1 MAFTPGSV
9 PTRCLER
16 EILLDPRHSVALL
29 EDCGDQ
35 YFDDVLWHLDRID
48 QVGSELDGR
57 FDRGTAGAGSVVY
70 VMDTGI
76 RADHV
81 EFDDG
86 RVTRVIAGIDAT
98 NDETIGGSSCTSQN
112 KSLAPC
118 YSNLEELTSSS
129 HGTAVASI
137 IAGSRTGVAPAASL
151 VSVRIMNERGLT
163 TTATYMKALDRVIQH
178 AWSSG
183 SVDRTAIVNISGWV
197 LERVGPDDSPTVR
210 FAAVERKIREMVAGV
225 DESGRPKAGGKR
237 FFFVVAANNVDGG
250 CSPSGIVDRFP
261 ATLGERIDGV
271 VTVGGMTA
279 DNSFWRGGCRGGVE
293 VLAPAQGIFSA
304 TITGT
309 DHYRGRRP
317 NHRSGTSFAAPIIAG
332 IAARLLDRCPSC
344 TPAELEATI
353 TSTPSRISN
362 TAPAV
367 GFGRVGF
374 IPPAPSTW
382 AQMDDPIVPES
393 LSVRPLQFDE
403 NR

>member
-48 QVGSELDGR
+48 QIGGELDGR

-86 RVTRVIAGIDAT
+86 HASRIVAGIDVT
-98 NDETIGGSSCTSQN
+98 SSLIVGGSSCTSDS
-112 KSLAPC
+112 KALAPC
-118 YSNLEELTSSS
+118 YANLEELTSSS

-137 IAGSRTGVAPAASL
+137 IGGSRTGVAPAASL

-163 TTATYMKALDRVIQH
+163 TTATYMRALDRIIEH
-178 AWSSG
+178 AYSAAAAGTKTS
-183 SVDRTAIVNISGWV
+183 IVNISGWV
-197 LERVGPDDSPTVR
+197 VERIGAGEGPLVR
-210 FAAVERKIREMVAGV
+210 FAAVERKIREMVGGV
-225 DESGRPKAGGKR
+225 DRDGRPAEDGKR
-237 FFFVVAANNVDGG
+237 FLFVVAANNVDGG
-250 CSPSGIVDRFP
+250 CSASGIVDRFP

-271 VTVGGMTA
+271 ITVGGMTA
-279 DNSFWRGGCRGGVE
+279 DNSFWRGGCRGGIE

-304 TITGT
+304 TITGR

-317 NHRSGTSFAAPIIAG
+317 NHRSGTSFAAPIISG
-332 IAARLLDRCPSC
+332 VAARLLTDRPDL
-344 TPAELEATI
+344 TPQQLEMAI
-353 TSTPSRISN
+353 RATPSRITN
-362 TAPAV
+362 PDPV
-367 GFGRVGF
+367 NGGGRV
-374 IPPAPSTW
+374 AR
-382 AQMDDPIVPES
+382 IVPGS
-393 LSVRPLQFDE
+393 PPDHPRQSAGTP
-403 NR
+403 

>member
-1 MAFTPGSV
+1 MSRSVRLAAVLLIAVSTTALAFTPGSV
-9 PTRCLER
+9 STRCLER

-48 QVGSELDGR
+48 QVESVLDGR

-86 RVTRVIAGIDAT
+86 ESTRVVAGIDVA
-98 NDETIGGSSCTSQN
+98 GSVSVGASSCTSQS

-118 YSNLEELTSSS
+118 FSTLEELTSSS

-151 VSVRIMNERGLT
+151 VSVRMMNERGLT
-163 TTATYMKALDRVIQH
+163 TTSTYLKAFDQIIRH
-178 AWSSG
+178 AWAAA
-183 SVDRTAIVNISGWV
+183 SVSRTSVVNISGWV
-197 LERVGPDDSPTVR
+197 LERLGADDGPPVR
-210 FAAVERKIREMVAGV
+210 FATVERKIREMISGV
-225 DESGRPKAGGKR
+225 DASGRPDPDGRR
-237 FFFVVAANNVDGG
+237 FLFVVAANNVDGG
-250 CSPSGIVDRFP
+250 CSSAGIVDRFP

-271 VTVGGMTA
+271 ITVGGMTA
-279 DNSFWRGGCRGGVE
+279 DNAFWKGGCRGGVE

-304 TITGT
+304 TITGR

-317 NHRSGTSFAAPIIAG
+317 NHRSGTSFAAPIISG
-332 IAARLLDRCPSC
+332 VAARLLADRPEM
-344 TPAELEATI
+344 TPQQVEMAIRA
-353 TSTPSRISN
+353 TPSRITN
-362 TAPAV
+362 PAPV
-367 GFGRVGF
+367 NGEGRVGYLR
-374 IPPAPSTW
+374 PSTTK
-382 AQMDDPIVPES
+382 VS
-393 LSVRPLQFDE
+393 SR
-403 NR
+403 